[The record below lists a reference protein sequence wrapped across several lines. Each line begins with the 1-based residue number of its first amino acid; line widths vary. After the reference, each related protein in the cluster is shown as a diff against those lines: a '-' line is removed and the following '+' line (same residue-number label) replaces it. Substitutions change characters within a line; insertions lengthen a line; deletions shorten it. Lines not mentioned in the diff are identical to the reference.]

1 VLSPADLARLSPN
14 VGPGD
19 HAAGQN
25 ALSHGLTQG
34 PIPARRGG
42 YATAVPDLYLVGAA
56 SWPGPGC
63 QRCLGPRGGL
73 AAVGPPTRAVTY
85 GARIDRWYV
94 GAATGRGGPA
104 SPP

>member
-1 VLSPADLARLSPN
+1 MLSPADLARLSPN

-56 SWPGPGC
+56 SWPGPGVS
-63 QRCLGPRGGL
+63 GASG
-73 AAVGPPTRAVTY
+73 RAV
-85 GARIDRWYV
+85 ALRLL
-94 GAATGRGGPA
+94 GRRPGP
-104 SPP
+104 